1 MEVENNMSKKTHQF
15 QAEVKEILDLMVHSL
30 YSNRE
35 IFLREIV
42 SNASDAI
49 DKLRFEEASNPE
61 LANGDE
67 KYIRLVPNK
76 EAKTLTIIDNGI
88 GMNSE
93 EVLAN
98 IGTIAHSGTKSFIEK
113 AKELKDRPDLI
124 GQFGVGFYS
133 SFMVADKVTLHT
145 QKAGTTEGVIWESTG
160 DGSYTMEEAP
170 RELGTGTSITLH
182 LKDFKDDETAQD
194 YTDEFVL
201 RNVIKKY
208 SDFIE
213 YSIKMEVTKELP
225 ELDEEGKPV
234 EGKTKTV
241 IEDEVLNSKKQSGL
255 EVLAK
260 LVMKSITISISMFL
274 EIGMTLYQEFITKQK
289 VLKSSHLYYLSLK
302 KDLLIITTVI
312 QNGAYH
318 YM

>member
-1 MEVENNMSKKTHQF
+1 
-15 QAEVKEILDLMVHSL
+15 MVHSL

-241 IEDEVLNSKKQSGL
+241 IEDEVLNSKKAIWLRSPS
-255 EVLAK
+255 EVSDEEHNDFYKHVSRDWNDPLSRVYYKAEG
-260 LVMKSITISISMFL
+260 T
-274 EIGMTLYQEFITKQK
+274 QEFT
-289 VLKSSHLYYLSLK
+289 SLLFIPK
-302 KDLLIITTVI
+302 ERPLIITTVI